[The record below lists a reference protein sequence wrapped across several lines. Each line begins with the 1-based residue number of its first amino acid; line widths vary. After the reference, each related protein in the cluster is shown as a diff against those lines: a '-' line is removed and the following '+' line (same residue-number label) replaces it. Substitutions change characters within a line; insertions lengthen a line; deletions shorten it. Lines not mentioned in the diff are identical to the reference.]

1 MQRNGPHRQKIWPR
15 RCASNVSERQLLGH
29 WTTDNKGLV
38 IWNSQWVPRFMQ
50 QRDVRSVAT
59 FISTAVKRVQDV
71 T

>member
-1 MQRNGPHRQKIWPR
+1 MPMIFMGVTTR
-15 RCASNVSERQLLGH
+15 RS
-29 WTTDNKGLV
+29 
-38 IWNSQWVPRFMQ
+38 FMQ

>member
-1 MQRNGPHRQKIWPR
+1 MFE
-15 RCASNVSERQLLGH
+15 CAALQDLRVQMPMLFMGV
-29 WTTDNKGLV
+29 TTMRG
-38 IWNSQWVPRFMQ
+38 FMQ